1 MGVNTT
7 SPGSTLDINGSLA
20 ANYKTVTTN
29 YTMTATDYHV
39 SYTGTGNATFT
50 LPAAI
55 SGAGNFKGRLYT
67 INNRTSSTITVNPA
81 GSETINGTAS
91 ITIAANQSVQ
101 LINTGLTAGATWEV
115 LGYNTTS
122 TTGQTC
128 VPDYIFVRPSSA
140 LLLSANTDVIFGNV
154 LAQSGI
160 LYNSSTG
167 VYTLTAG
174 KTYELTAALYGTNAD
189 SNGFTEFYWVNAS
202 NNTPLPVTSY
212 GAMAT
217 ATYSGPTQSIPLATA
232 FFTPSVDTMVKIRT
246 TNSTTGT
253 MTTGIGSP
261 YAFIKQLNACGSSSG
276 GSTSVTAS
284 NGLTA
289 ASNDVK
295 LGGTLSAATT
305 LTNNGNALNI
315 TGSGSTTTFSSNG
328 YVGIGTATPGT
339 KLEINNGTTNGAIKI
354 VDGTQGV
361 GKVLISDINGVGKWG
376 NITGSWYSYLRGGY
390 LDPAAS
396 SGTERKIDFSSGAV
410 STPGLGAINATT
422 DEITVPYTGKYKV
435 TLTGWWG
442 IPPISGN
449 FLAIAHIK
457 INGIALWRPHVL
469 GNSGPGTVGTCVSFS
484 TLMDI
489 NANDVLT
496 VYNQEQTNDYARQ
509 VGYSSAA
516 ATGANTYYPAQILVE
531 YLGN

>member
-1 MGVNTT
+1 MKKIFILSSILLWGGVFAQVGVNTT

-354 VDGTQGV
+354 VDGNQSV
-361 GKVLISDINGVGKWG
+361 GRVLVSDDNGIGTWK
-376 NITGSWYSYLRGGY
+376 TLSSGSWTGVWYGFSASYNGNLTGGSTLLY
-390 LDPAAS
+390 GNGGAS
-396 SGTERKIDFSSGAV
+396 NVGV
-410 STPGLGAINATT
+410 
-422 DEITVPYTGKYKV
+422 ITVPKSGMYKITAALRGSYVTSDGQMNFWLTINGTNVGWISDNNIAPADGQMFISTSQYIHLNAGAALSFPRQDSGGKVNDGSIEV
-435 TLTGWWG
+435 TLM
-442 IPPISGN
+442 
-449 FLAIAHIK
+449 K
-457 INGIALWRPHVL
+457 E
-469 GNSGPGTVGTCVSFS
+469 
-484 TLMDI
+484 D
-489 NANDVLT
+489 
-496 VYNQEQTNDYARQ
+496 
-509 VGYSSAA
+509 
-516 ATGANTYYPAQILVE
+516 
-531 YLGN
+531 